1 MKIISWDIGIK
12 NLAYCIME
20 ENNNSNINCPVIIHD
35 WNIINLAIENKC
47 DYCDELAS
55 YESDILNNKYK
66 FCCFHKHNHKKLI
79 EEKLKF
85 TIETN
90 NICNYFIKSRS
101 CNCNKICEFGINNK
115 IYCKTHYN
123 QIVKKIKLSNLEKIK
138 NNVNKIPIEKIK
150 LNLIKI
156 LDKNKKLLNVDNVVI
171 ENQPALKNPKMKAIS
186 DTLYTWFIIR
196 GIIDEPKI
204 KNINY
209 CSPSNKLKIDEDN
222 SVKLLSNTKNDT
234 EKYKL
239 TKQLAIIYCNQI
251 IKDDKKNYD
260 FFNKKKKKDD
270 LADALL
276 QGIYFIK
283 IKSKLI

>member
-20 ENNNSNINCPVIIHD
+20 ENNINIPVLIHE
-35 WNIINLAIENKC
+35 WNVINLVIADKC
-47 DYCDELAS
+47 NYCNELATYQS
-55 YESDILNNKYK
+55 SILNNEHK
-66 FCCFHKHNHKKLI
+66 FCCFHKHHHQKLI

-85 TIETN
+85 TIEN
-90 NICNYFIKSRS
+90 NSICNYFIKSKS
-101 CNCNKICEFGINNK
+101 CNCDKTCEFLINNNK
-115 IYCKTHYN
+115 YCKTHYN
-123 QIVKKIKLSNLEKIK
+123 QIVKKINLSKLEKINK
-138 NNVNKIPIEKIK
+138 NVNKIPIEKIK

-156 LDKNKKLLNVDNVVI
+156 LDNNKHLLDVEYVVI

-186 DTLYTWFIIR
+186 DTLYTWFMIR
-196 GIIDEPKI
+196 GIVDEKKI
-204 KNINY
+204 KKIIY

-222 SVKLLSNTKNDT
+222 SIKLLSNTKNDT

-239 TKQLAIIYCNQI
+239 TKQLAVLYCNQI
-251 IKDDKKNYD
+251 IKNDKKNYD
-260 FFNKKKKKDD
+260 FFNQQKKKDD

-283 IKSKLI
+283 IKFKLM